1 VSSHVC
7 KLITLA
13 LVALLCSMPGFALAG
28 ETVTVVVPD
37 RGAWDSSYTELGIQQ
52 GLFER
57 EGLDVRV
64 MYVNDEAA
72 LENALSS
79 GKADIAVAADFIDI
93 VGAWRKGA
101 PIRIIS
107 PESTGAPDIFWF
119 AKVVGPVASMGDL
132 HGQPV
137 GYSKPGSTDY
147 FIMRA
152 LLKEAGVD
160 DARLVS
166 IGSADAGYPD
176 VLSAQLAAS
185 WSKPPANVNYL
196 IAGEIRI
203 IARGNDSTEIRNETV
218 RVNVANSN
226 FLAGHRSAVIGFLKA
241 YKKSVDWAYS
251 SQLALS
257 AYAKLSDQ
265 SLDAAKYIFK
275 EFTSRK
281 GAQIDEIKGEERVLA
296 NAFAANRIP
305 TAMTH
310 MDISGLYDLAL
321 KQAPQRP

>member
-1 VSSHVC
+1 MC
-7 KLITLA
+7 KLIALA
-13 LVALLCSMPGFALAG
+13 LATLFCPMLSLALAG
-28 ETVTVVVPD
+28 EPVTVVVPD

-52 GLFER
+52 GFFER

-72 LENALSS
+72 LESALSS

-93 VGAWRKGA
+93 VGAWHKGA

-119 AKVVGPVASMGDL
+119 AKVVGPVGSMSDL

-137 GYSKPGSTDY
+137 GYSNPGSVDY
-147 FIMRA
+147 FIMRT
-152 LLKEAGVD
+152 LLKESGVD

-166 IGSADAGYPD
+166 VGSADAGYPD

-196 IAGEIRI
+196 IAGEIRM
-203 IARGNDSTEIRNETV
+203 IARGNDSPEIRNETF
-218 RVNVANSN
+218 RVNVANAN
-226 FLAGHRSAVIGFLKA
+226 FLARHRSAVMGFLKA
-241 YKKSVDWAYS
+241 YKEAVDWAYS

-257 AYAKLSDQ
+257 AYAKLSEQ

-275 EFTSRK
+275 EFTSRQ
-281 GAQIDEIKGEERVLA
+281 GAQIDQIKGEDRLLA
-296 NAFAANRIP
+296 DAFAANRIP

-310 MDISGLYDLAL
+310 KDISGVYDLVL

>member
-1 VSSHVC
+1 MC

-13 LVALLCSMPGFALAG
+13 LAALFCPMPDLALAG

-52 GLFER
+52 GFFER

-64 MYVNDEAA
+64 TYVNDEAA
-72 LENALSS
+72 LESALSS
-79 GKADIAVAADFIDI
+79 GTADIAVAADFIDV
-93 VGAWRKGA
+93 VGAWHKGV

-119 AKVVGPVASMGDL
+119 AKVAGPVASMGDL

-137 GYSKPGSTDY
+137 GYSNPGSADY
-147 FIMRA
+147 FIMRT
-152 LLKEAGVD
+152 LLRESGID

-166 IGSADAGYPD
+166 VGSADAGYPD

-203 IARGNDSTEIRNETV
+203 IARGNDSPEIRNETV

-226 FLAGHRSAVIGFLKA
+226 FLARHRSAVIGFLKA

-275 EFTSRK
+275 EFTSRE
-281 GAQIDEIKGEERVLA
+281 GAQIDQIKGEERVLA
-296 NAFAANRIP
+296 DAFAANRIP
-305 TAMTH
+305 TAMTPK
-310 MDISGLYDLAL
+310 DIRGLYDLVL
-321 KQAPQRP
+321 NQAPQRP